1 MDIFIK
7 ITLLISYIG
16 IIYYSIWVA
25 ILVCGSIKESH
36 IKVNNLKIPK
46 DIKLFILM
54 PMLNEA
60 GVVNSTL
67 SQFLKNTAKL
77 SQVQLGVIDDGSI
90 DGTGKLIQ
98 EFITSHHCSNKIHLI
113 RRISPNAQTGKGDA
127 LNYGLNFIRKHF
139 DYNMNHVI
147 VGVLD
152 ADAIMHQNDF
162 QKVLIEFAE
171 NPELALLQIKVRMTQ
186 TNNWLQKMQDVEFAT
201 LNDWIQRIRNHIHNA
216 AASGNGQFIRMTAIK
231 NNPKP
236 WGNALLED
244 FEFSTK
250 FLLSGKKTLYSSDI
264 IVYQEAVNKISPF
277 IRQRSRW
284 VQGGLDCIGKYIK
297 EILMSHELNFSA
309 KFEMVFFMLLPS
321 ITLFVGLS
329 NLFALIFSLFHFK
342 IFIYL
347 FIFLIGINLLLAFYM
362 GSKYCEDPTKV
373 RLATLLN
380 CAGMIIYNIILF
392 PAILIA
398 FYRKITGK
406 QKWIKTAHGQNNSN
420 TAKS

>member
-1 MDIFIK
+1 MNIFIK
-7 ITLLISYIG
+7 IVLLISFVG
-16 IIYYSIWVA
+16 ILYYSIWVA
-25 ILVCGSIKESH
+25 VLVCGSIKEPH
-36 IKVNNLKIPK
+36 IEFDSSKIPQ

-60 GVVNSTL
+60 GVVDSTL
-67 SQFLKNTAKL
+67 SQFLANTQAL

-90 DGTGKLIQ
+90 DGTGDLIE
-98 EFITSHHCSNKIHLI
+98 EFITSHHCANKIHLI
-113 RRISPNAQTGKGDA
+113 RRIPPNAQTGKGDA
-127 LNYGLNFIRKHF
+127 LNFGLQFIRNQVN
-139 DYNMNHVI
+139 DDVENVI

-152 ADAIMHQNDF
+152 ADAIMYEEDF
-162 QKVLIEFAE
+162 QKVLAQFAE
-171 NPELALLQIKVRMTQ
+171 NPELALLQIKVRMIKTK
-186 TNNWLQKMQDVEFAT
+186 NWLQKMQDIEFAT
-201 LNDWIQRIRNHIHNA
+201 INDWIQRIRNRIHNA
-216 AASGNGQFIRMTAIK
+216 AASGNGQFVRMTAIK
-231 NNPKP
+231 DNPTP

-250 FLLSGKKTLYSSDI
+250 FLLSGKNTLYRPDI

-284 VQGGLDCIGKYIK
+284 VQGGLDCTGKYMRDIFT
-297 EILMSHELNFSA
+297 SQELGFWA
-309 KFEMVFFMLLPS
+309 KFEMIFFMLLPF
-321 ITLFVGLS
+321 ITMFVGLS
-329 NLFALIFSLFHFK
+329 NFITLIFALLHIHIFFH
-342 IFIYL
+342 L
-347 FIFLIGINLLLAFYM
+347 FIFLISINLLLAFYM
-362 GSKYCEDPTKV
+362 GVKYCQDPTKV

-406 QKWIKTAHGQNNSN
+406 QKWIKTAHGQDNSN